1 MLPSQRC
8 VRAATPSTCSMHAGV
23 LPFPASA
30 LTRGIAWLQEHNAAL
45 TDLLCAAEISPK
57 DKGIAAE
64 IAKVKRVR
72 ESERQKQAATYKRM
86 FS

>member
-1 MLPSQRC
+1 
-8 VRAATPSTCSMHAGV
+8 V
-23 LPFPASA
+23 L
-30 LTRGIAWLQEHNAAL
+30 TGRIAWLQEYNAAL
-45 TDLLCAAEISPK
+45 TDLLCAAEISPE

-72 ESERQKQAATYKRM
+72 DSERQKQAATYKRM